1 MGSEHSKKVVI
12 KRKVEDMNARSSSL
26 KTRKAFQTYDA
37 DKSGYVEKNEAQK
50 VLREELSYNDDQID
64 TLFKTFDR
72 NKDQKLSYEEFVD
85 FHAAV
90 SEK

>member
-1 MGSEHSKKVVI
+1 MDAKSSAQKIKQAFKV
-12 KRKVEDMNARSSSL
+12 
-26 KTRKAFQTYDA
+26 YDTN
-37 DKSGYVEKNEAQK
+37 KCGNVEKNEAQK
-50 VLREELSYNDDQID
+50 VLREELNYDDDQID